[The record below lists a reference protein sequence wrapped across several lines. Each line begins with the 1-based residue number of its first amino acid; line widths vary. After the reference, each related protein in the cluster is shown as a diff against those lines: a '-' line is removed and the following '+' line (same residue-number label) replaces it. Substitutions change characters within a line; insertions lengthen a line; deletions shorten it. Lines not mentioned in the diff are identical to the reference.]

1 MAAWVHKAKSP
12 VSVVQTFPVLELQMP
27 VYLGIDIAKQ
37 TFQCTL
43 LRAETRQR
51 HTFPNTPVGFAQLW
65 IWVAK
70 HTAEPIQAC
79 MEATN
84 TYWEALATFLHD
96 QGCSVSVVNPKRI
109 RDFAKSM
116 LQRNK
121 TDQLD
126 GDVIATFCAAL
137 HPAPW
142 SPLPQEVRQLRD
154 LVRHLEDL
162 HTLRNQESNRL
173 SEGQP
178 TEVVRQMLV
187 AHLAFLDQQMT
198 DLERRIQ
205 EHIDQ
210 HPDLKAKHALLISI
224 KSIGALTAARLLA
237 ENIQAFTH
245 TRELVAFY
253 GLNPQKGESG
263 SSVHRKEKLSK
274 IGRSSLRQ
282 ALYFPAMNAMRFN
295 PLVKAFC
302 DQLRSRGKLK
312 MVVLGAAMRK
322 LLCLALGVLK
332 SGKPFDPHYVGQ
344 VPVRA

>member
-1 MAAWVHKAKSP
+1 MAACVHKAKSP
-12 VSVVQTFPVLELQMP
+12 VSVPQTILDREHGMTA
-27 VYLGIDIAKQ
+27 YLGIDIAKQ

-43 LRAETRQR
+43 LVADRRQR
-51 HTFPNTPVGFAQLW
+51 HTFPNTPGGFAQLW
-65 IWVAK
+65 TWLAK
-70 HTAEPIQAC
+70 HPADPIQAC

-96 QGCSVSVVNPKRI
+96 QGCPVSVVNPKRI

-121 TDQLD
+121 TDKLD
-126 GDVIATFCAAL
+126 GDVIAAFCAAL

-142 SPLPQEVRQLRD
+142 SPLPEELRQLRD
-154 LVRHLEDL
+154 LVRHLDDL
-162 HTLRNQESNRL
+162 HTLRNQEANRL

-178 TEVVRQMLV
+178 SEVVRQMLV
-187 AHLAFLDQQMT
+187 AHLAFLDQQIAE
-198 DLERRIQ
+198 LERRIQ

-210 HPDLKAKHALLISI
+210 HPDLKAKRELLTSI
-224 KSIGALTAARLLA
+224 KSIGPLTAARLLA

-295 PLVKAFC
+295 PIVKTFC
-302 DQLRSRGKLK
+302 DQLRTRGKLK

-332 SGKPFDPHYVGQ
+332 SGKPFDPHYVRKA
-344 VPVRA
+344 PVRA

>member
-12 VSVVQTFPVLELQMP
+12 VSVTPTLPVLEIQMP
-27 VYLGIDIAKQ
+27 AYLGIDLAKH

-43 LRAETRQR
+43 LLADTRKR
-51 HTFPNTPVGFAQLW
+51 HTFPNTPTGFTQLW
-65 IWVAK
+65 VWLAK
-70 HTAEPIQAC
+70 QTMEPLQAC

-84 TYWEALATFLHD
+84 TYWEGLATFLYD
-96 QGCSVSVVNPKRI
+96 QGCPVSVVNPKRI

-121 TDQLD
+121 TDKLD
-126 GDVIATFCAAL
+126 GDVIAAFCAAL
-137 HPAPW
+137 HPEPW
-142 SPLPQEVRQLRD
+142 SPLPQEVRELRE
-154 LVRHLEDL
+154 LVRHLADL
-162 HTLRNQESNRL
+162 QVLRNQEGNRL

-178 TEVVRQMLV
+178 SETVRQMLE
-187 AHLAFLDQQMT
+187 AHLTFLDQQIAE
-198 DLERRIQ
+198 LEQRIQ
-205 EHIDQ
+205 THIEQ
-210 HPDLKAKHALLISI
+210 HPDLKAKRELLTSI
-224 KSIGALTAARLLA
+224 KSIGPLTAARLLA

-282 ALYFPAMNAMRFN
+282 ALYFPAMNALRFN

-302 DQLRSRGKLK
+302 DQLRARGKLK

-332 SGKPFDPHYVGQ
+332 SGKPFDPQYVGT